1 MKLYQQA
8 EKSVFHQSLFVSVIG
23 RVKLIVTI
31 SVTGSA
37 VFCVQTISN
46 YLIVFCLVG
55 KLSYYSYVNFHIP
68 AELLSEIKRIR

>member
-1 MKLYQQA
+1 MRLYQQV

-23 RVKLIVTI
+23 RLKLIVSI
-31 SVTGSA
+31 SVTWSA